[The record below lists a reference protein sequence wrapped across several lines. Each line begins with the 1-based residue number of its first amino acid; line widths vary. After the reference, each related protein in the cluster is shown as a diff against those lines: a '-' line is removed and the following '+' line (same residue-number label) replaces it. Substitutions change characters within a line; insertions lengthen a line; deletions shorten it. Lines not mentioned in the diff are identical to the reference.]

1 MKAEIELQIETVN
14 ARIGEDG
21 WMRIA
26 PWGDYPAKA
35 SIKKPD
41 GQVEQGTITQRIT
54 AETAA
59 DVVNDFRT
67 LVGKAQRFFRSVP
80 VYLGHPDFKASAS
93 QYPDKGMK
101 GAVSEVEVRNDGLYA
116 KPQFNDEGEALLET
130 TNGLAP
136 SAVFACQVREVAGQR
151 IAFPVRL
158 RSVGL
163 TNRPNLPV
171 ETINSCG
178 GPIGEEAKP
187 TVTGEADGAKA
198 GAQGADSSNQPAV
211 AAQAVAAND
220 STDQSKAALALEL
233 GLASGKPPGVPVSG
247 VASLDGVSGAEGVSK
262 PVTVLADSPASQSG
276 AVAIPERV
284 QSLTMERAT
293 EDVANA
299 RAEAKAAREELIAE
313 VINHAQAS
321 GRIGDADR
329 ALWATRLGANY
340 SGEKAALFQLPAK
353 WNTSSVID
361 GGRTKS
367 TSTPDLGDKFVE
379 VANAKFLAHPEHTT
393 KPFETW
399 SKCWADT
406 RRENPDLFVV
416 GLAQPK

>member
-1 MKAEIELQIETVN
+1 MADRRSAVAGCQHVQQFFPHHTTTARKQMKAEIELQIETVN

-233 GLASGKPPGVPVSG
+233 GLEEVRPVNNRPAFRSIQSVRSVRNQGPSIPPDQIMIS
-247 VASLDGVSGAEGVSK
+247 D
-262 PVTVLADSPASQSG
+262 
-276 AVAIPERV
+276 
-284 QSLTMERAT
+284 
-293 EDVANA
+293 
-299 RAEAKAAREELIAE
+299 
-313 VINHAQAS
+313 
-321 GRIGDADR
+321 
-329 ALWATRLGANY
+329 
-340 SGEKAALFQLPAK
+340 
-353 WNTSSVID
+353 
-361 GGRTKS
+361 
-367 TSTPDLGDKFVE
+367 
-379 VANAKFLAHPEHTT
+379 HT
-393 KPFETW
+393 
-399 SKCWADT
+399 
-406 RRENPDLFVV
+406 
-416 GLAQPK
+416 